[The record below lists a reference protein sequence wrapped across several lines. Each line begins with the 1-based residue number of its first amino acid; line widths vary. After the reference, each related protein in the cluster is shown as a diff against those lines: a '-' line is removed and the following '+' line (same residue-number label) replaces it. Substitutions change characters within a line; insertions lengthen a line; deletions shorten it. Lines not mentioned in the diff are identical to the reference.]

1 MKSHEFDLEKNLRQ
15 KLPYF
20 IPTQAYKDEERA
32 LLTHRFLQMHGRKKM
47 LIFNWNLRLATG
59 LMMAIL
65 VVTMGFFWLNTRLQ
79 SRNTTPSAASSK
91 ASDLTGL
98 STGKSGVQTALIN
111 NSSLGTANELRNE
124 FFKTQGAGDPYLET
138 GTTPSIYQLV
148 SDTNNNSL
156 LKIENQSNLN
166 LQMFLNRKVQ
176 IEGTLEKDADGQ
188 MFLQIEK
195 IKSLK

>member
-32 LLTHRFLQMHGRKKM
+32 LLTHRFLQMRGRKKM

-59 LMMAIL
+59 LMMIIL
-65 VVTMGFFWLNTRLQ
+65 VVTMGFFWLNTHLQ
-79 SRNTTPSAASSK
+79 SRNTTPSAVSSK
-91 ASDLTGL
+91 ASDLTDL
-98 STGKSGVQTALIN
+98 STTKSQGQTALIS
-111 NSSLGTANELRNE
+111 NSNLATASDFRNE
-124 FFKTQGAGDPYLET
+124 FFKTQGAGDPYLEI
-138 GTTPSIYQLV
+138 GTIPSIYQLV

-166 LQMFLNRKVQ
+166 LQEFLNHKVQ

-188 MFLQIEK
+188 MFLQIEN